1 MMLRVARASV
11 LIGNRAILDEVSLHL
26 APGSVTTIIGP
37 NGAGKSTLLGV
48 CSGALKPNS
57 GRVHIG
63 ETELRELSVK
73 EAARRR
79 AVMPQDVS
87 VAFPF
92 TVRDVVAMG
101 RTPWGTS
108 AKEDADIVT
117 DTLRLCELGDFAER
131 EITSLSGGER
141 ARAALARVIAQAT
154 PITSASVILLDEP
167 TAAMDIAHAEATMR
181 LLRTLARQGAAIG
194 IVVHD
199 LDAAASYADEVVLM
213 SQGRVRASGP
223 AAEVC
228 TARVLSEVY
237 ETPIDVVEVEGGVRV
252 LPRRPAGGAAR
263 QALAEAG
270 FVTGCATP

>member
-11 LIGNRAILDEVSLHL
+11 LIGNRAILDDVSLRL
-26 APGSVTTIIGP
+26 APGSVTAIIGP

-48 CSGALKPNS
+48 CSGTLKPNPGS
-57 GRVHIG
+57 VHIG

-79 AVMPQDVS
+79 AVMPQDVT

-101 RTPWGTS
+101 RTPWGTP

-117 DTLRLCELGDFAER
+117 ATLQQCELEEFAER

-141 ARAALARVIAQAT
+141 ARAAHARVIAQAT
-154 PITSASVILLDEP
+154 PITRASVILLDEP
-167 TAAMDIAHAEATMR
+167 TAAMDIAHAEATMQ

-223 AAEVC
+223 PDQVC

-237 ETPIDVVEVEGGVRV
+237 ETPIDVVEYAEGVRV
-252 LPRRPAGGAAR
+252 LPRRPA
-263 QALAEAG
+263 L
-270 FVTGCATP
+270 TPRA

>member
-1 MMLRVARASV
+1 VPHPAVRPRRGRPAQPRGHRRPYRRSLRGSPDRDLHRRCRRTAVPAAAPPHPAGPRDRGPMMLRVARASV
-11 LIGNRAILDEVSLHL
+11 LIGNRAILDDVSLRL
-26 APGSVTTIIGP
+26 APGSVTAIIGP

-48 CSGALKPNS
+48 CSGALKPHPGS
-57 GRVHIG
+57 VRIG

-79 AVMPQDVS
+79 AVMPQDVT

-117 DTLRLCELGDFAER
+117 ATLQQCELEEFAER

-154 PITSASVILLDEP
+154 PITRASVILLNEP
-167 TAAMDIAHAEATMR
+167 TAAMDIAHAEA
-181 LLRTLARQGAAIG
+181 
-194 IVVHD
+194 
-199 LDAAASYADEVVLM
+199 
-213 SQGRVRASGP
+213 
-223 AAEVC
+223 
-228 TARVLSEVY
+228 
-237 ETPIDVVEVEGGVRV
+237 
-252 LPRRPAGGAAR
+252 
-263 QALAEAG
+263 
-270 FVTGCATP
+270 